1 MPLSLRPGPGWRRA
15 SWASAAF
22 TCRAAPSSTLAGAL
36 VLPALFALSR
46 IGSSEIAS
54 SAARGDRADPA
65 ALVAAVSALARQKSL
80 RRFLFCL
87 AMFHLANAGMLPLA
101 ASMVTLRSSEAA
113 TVMVAAS
120 ILIPQFVMA
129 ALSQGVGRKARQWGR
144 RPLLLLGFAALA
156 LRGLAFSWTGE
167 PVLLAMFQALDGVSA
182 AILAVVTPLVILD
195 VTRQTGHF
203 NLALGIAGSAVG
215 VGAALSTTLTGY
227 LSDHYGSFVAF
238 NALTAFA
245 FGGLI
250 AVAALMPETEP
261 NSQKSSNRSKT
272 GPQALHFDEGA
283 IKAHIFSAMR
293 REVKRCSKCRL
304 MARRDNWPT
313 LLTASAAPISSST
326 MKPVTPSSTISG
338 TAPRLNAIT
347 GQPQAMASIMTMPK
361 GSGQSMGTSKAMAPL
376 RKFCFCASSISPM
389 NSTPGCGEKGRDI
402 LAEVIFVGAIDFCGD
417 FQRQPAAAGD
427 VNGDVRALLRRDA
440 TEKSEIAR
448 RRRLRP
454 QPVDRQAM
462 MHGGD
467 EIGVR
472 HGPSLGIGNRHHG
485 HTAERGEQRLMFGQI
500 QAPMQCGHERGSL
513 ARKEREGIIVEM
525 KMQQI
530 EFMRAA
536 INMFQHRHVQG
547 VLVADRAV
555 EP

>member
-1 MPLSLRPGPGWRRA
+1 MRIGDSAREARRGLDWLIFFVADIQTGFGPFVAVFLTTQKWTQVDIGLLLTVSSLVGLLGQIPAGAIVDASKTLRRIVALCLIAIGISAFAIAAWPIFILAMATRIAHAMASCILGPALVSLSLGLVGENGMSERLGRNA
-15 SWASAAF
+15 AFASAGTGLAAGVMGLSGF
-22 TCRAAPSSTLAGAL
+22 YLSSRAVFYLAGAL

-46 IGSSEIAS
+46 IRSSEIAS
-54 SAARGDRADPA
+54 NAARGDRTDPA
-65 ALVAAVSALARQKSL
+65 ALVPAVSALARQKSL

-101 ASMVTLRSSEAA
+101 ASMVTLRSSQAA

-129 ALSQGVGRKARQWGR
+129 VLSQGVGRKSRQWGR

-261 NSQKSSNRSKT
+261 DSAEGLNRPRTRVSNS
-272 GPQALHFDEGA
+272 
-283 IKAHIFSAMR
+283 
-293 REVKRCSKCRL
+293 
-304 MARRDNWPT
+304 
-313 LLTASAAPISSST
+313 
-326 MKPVTPSSTISG
+326 
-338 TAPRLNAIT
+338 
-347 GQPQAMASIMTMPK
+347 
-361 GSGQSMGTSKAMAPL
+361 PL
-376 RKFCFCASSISPM
+376 R
-389 NSTPGCGEKGRDI
+389 
-402 LAEVIFVGAIDFCGD
+402 
-417 FQRQPAAAGD
+417 
-427 VNGDVRALLRRDA
+427 
-440 TEKSEIAR
+440 
-448 RRRLRP
+448 
-454 QPVDRQAM
+454 
-462 MHGGD
+462 
-467 EIGVR
+467 
-472 HGPSLGIGNRHHG
+472 
-485 HTAERGEQRLMFGQI
+485 
-500 QAPMQCGHERGSL
+500 
-513 ARKEREGIIVEM
+513 
-525 KMQQI
+525 
-530 EFMRAA
+530 
-536 INMFQHRHVQG
+536 
-547 VLVADRAV
+547 
-555 EP
+555 

>member
-1 MPLSLRPGPGWRRA
+1 MRIGDSARKARRGLDWLIFFVADIQTGFGPFVAVFLTTQKWTQVDIGLLLTVSSLIGLLGQIPAGAIVDASKTLRGVVALCLIAIGLSAFAIAAWPIFILAMATRIAHAMASCILGPALVSLSLGLVGENGMSERLGRNA
-15 SWASAAF
+15 AFASAGTGLAAGVMGLCGF
-22 TCRAAPSSTLAGAL
+22 YLSSRAVFYLAGAL

-54 SAARGDRADPA
+54 NASRGDRTDPA
-65 ALVAAVSALARQKSL
+65 ALVRAVSALARQKSL

-101 ASMVTLRSSEAA
+101 ASMVTLRSSQAA

-227 LSDHYGSFVAF
+227 LGDHYGSFVAF
-238 NALTAFA
+238 NALTVFA

-261 NSQKSSNRSKT
+261 DSQK
-272 GPQALHFDEGA
+272 A
-283 IKAHIFSAMR
+283 
-293 REVKRCSKCRL
+293 
-304 MARRDNWPT
+304 
-313 LLTASAAPISSST
+313 
-326 MKPVTPSSTISG
+326 
-338 TAPRLNAIT
+338 
-347 GQPQAMASIMTMPK
+347 
-361 GSGQSMGTSKAMAPL
+361 
-376 RKFCFCASSISPM
+376 
-389 NSTPGCGEKGRDI
+389 
-402 LAEVIFVGAIDFCGD
+402 
-417 FQRQPAAAGD
+417 
-427 VNGDVRALLRRDA
+427 
-440 TEKSEIAR
+440 
-448 RRRLRP
+448 
-454 QPVDRQAM
+454 
-462 MHGGD
+462 
-467 EIGVR
+467 
-472 HGPSLGIGNRHHG
+472 
-485 HTAERGEQRLMFGQI
+485 
-500 QAPMQCGHERGSL
+500 
-513 ARKEREGIIVEM
+513 
-525 KMQQI
+525 
-530 EFMRAA
+530 
-536 INMFQHRHVQG
+536 
-547 VLVADRAV
+547 
-555 EP
+555 